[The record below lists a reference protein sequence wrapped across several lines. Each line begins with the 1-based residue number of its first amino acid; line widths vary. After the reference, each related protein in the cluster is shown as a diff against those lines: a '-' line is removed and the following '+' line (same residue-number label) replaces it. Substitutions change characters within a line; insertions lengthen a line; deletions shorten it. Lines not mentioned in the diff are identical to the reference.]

1 MAIYRF
7 NSKNKVGQVSG
18 EVTKAQMESLNVQVN
33 QNKNDISSLQ
43 GQVSPWTKVACKEF
57 IAGAGKTFYLTR
69 VGNVVICQSGGGSN
83 LTSIGSWT
91 ALGET
96 CPSGYRPTDYEA
108 VVTGNLPAS
117 GGNVAVWAQQ
127 IAPNGGMQQLI
138 SGSTA
143 TSTDYQGNGMWYTSD
158 AWPS

>member
-1 MAIYRF
+1 MISY
-7 NSKNKVGQVSG
+7 NQGNKKVGDVSQN
-18 EVTKAQMESLNVQVN
+18 VSLTNQVN
-33 QNKNDISSLQ
+33 QNKNNISSLQ
-43 GQVSPWTKVACKEF
+43 NQVSPWTKVARKAI

-83 LTSIGSWT
+83 LTSIGSWI
-91 ALGET
+91 ALSAT
-96 CPSGYRPTDYEA
+96 CPSGYRPTTYDA

-117 GGNVAVWAQQ
+117 GGNVAVWAQK
-127 IAPNGGMQQLI
+127 IASNGSMQQLI

-143 TSTDYQGNGMWYTSD
+143 TSTDYQGNGVWYTSD